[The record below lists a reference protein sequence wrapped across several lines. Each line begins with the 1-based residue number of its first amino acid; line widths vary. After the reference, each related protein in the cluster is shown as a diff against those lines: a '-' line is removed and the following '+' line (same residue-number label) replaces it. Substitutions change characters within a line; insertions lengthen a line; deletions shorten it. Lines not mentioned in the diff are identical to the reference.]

1 MMPFDHMYVTTNK
14 PQQEHT
20 MNKSITFP
28 STDEI
33 IALRKADYVKCIS
46 TPLSYD
52 VLEAKHKQATG
63 RNAAGDR
70 LFQWAIACTEWFYIC
85 PEKNTVHAISYA
97 KPLK

>member
-1 MMPFDHMYVTTNK
+1 MSK
-14 PQQEHT
+14 L
-20 MNKSITFP
+20 ITFP

-52 VLEAKHKQATG
+52 MLALKHEQATG

-70 LFQWAIACTEWFYIC
+70 LFQWAKACTEWFYFC
-85 PEKNTVHAISYA
+85 PEENTVHTIIYA